1 MTFYEI
7 SSKPDMTFYE
17 ITLQNRATRAT
28 FILRGGEFKNSS
40 ACGDNVGADRFDT
53 RQEAREEIDRLK
65 KDEYPRGTEF
75 VLWRINR
82 DPDELAIIYTDI
94 IPAPAPSDES

>member
-40 ACGDNVGADRFDT
+40 AFIVGADRFDT

-65 KDEYPRGTEF
+65 NDEYPRGMEF
-75 VLWRINR
+75 VLWRHNR
-82 DPDELAIIYTDI
+82 DPDELAIICTDI
-94 IPAPAPSDES
+94 IPAPAPDDES